1 MAKDKRFEVIY
12 TLGVTDIVRVLLD
25 TQTGVQYLQCIQ
37 GYAGGLTPLLDKDGK
52 PLRWPLEGE

>member
-1 MAKDKRFEVIY
+1 MAKDKRSEVMY
-12 TLGVTDIVRVLLD
+12 TQGVTDIVRVLLD